1 MLGQNPTYRS
11 LLQLAQIGKS
21 LTVCLV
27 KSSQTQHL
35 LTTLLN
41 PNLNLLEVTLKS
53 LIDVNFLDGDAFCGD
68 SLVVSSIIS
77 PEFRDR
83 IIAPAIIT
91 IMGSK
96 AGALKTNASKTHMAD
111 KE

>member
-1 MLGQNPTYRS
+1 RLLGQIFTYRS

-27 KSSQTQHL
+27 KASQTQHL

-41 PNLNLLEVTLKS
+41 PNLNFSEVTLNS
-53 LIDVNFLDGDAFCGD
+53 LIDENLFDGDAFCGD

-77 PEFRDR
+77 PEF
-83 IIAPAIIT
+83 
-91 IMGSK
+91 
-96 AGALKTNASKTHMAD
+96 
-111 KE
+111 